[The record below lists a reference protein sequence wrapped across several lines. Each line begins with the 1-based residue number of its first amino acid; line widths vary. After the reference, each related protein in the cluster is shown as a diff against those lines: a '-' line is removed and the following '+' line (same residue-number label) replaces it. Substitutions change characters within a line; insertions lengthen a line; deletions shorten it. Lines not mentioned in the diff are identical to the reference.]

1 MSGGCGKKFLFI
13 TIKVLCILLML
24 SFTFLFSWTD
34 ISTAIGSFSPII
46 EHSQS
51 NRWASQNPDQKSDA
65 SRQPV
70 DSIVVPLSHEAVHST
85 DNISHIEGFKQ
96 NNALENTTGSID
108 IIENAEDEDI
118 ENAEKIQQINNI
130 QDATNTNGELDSI
143 QEENNTDGTQE
154 ENDTGYITDID
165 IAAYQLE
172 LNNIV
177 YNIDTEK
184 EDKVAYLTFD
194 DGPTPSITPAILD
207 ILSKE
212 GVKATFFVIG
222 TNAECYPDL
231 IRRIYQEG
239 HGIGNHS
246 YSHVFKQIY
255 ANTDN
260 YINELDNTKQ
270 ILQSILG
277 EDKSFILTRFPGGS
291 YGTRLAPF
299 REAVNKAGYLY
310 VDWNCVNGDAESVK
324 TQPAAKLIQK
334 FKDTMGGKSSLVVLM
349 HDAPNKY
356 TTVQALP
363 KIIRYLKSKNYRFE
377 LLPWSR

>member
-1 MSGGCGKKFLFI
+1 MPE
-13 TIKVLCILLML
+13 T
-24 SFTFLFSWTD
+24 
-34 ISTAIGSFSPII
+34 
-46 EHSQS
+46 
-51 NRWASQNPDQKSDA
+51 
-65 SRQPV
+65 
-70 DSIVVPLSHEAVHST
+70 
-85 DNISHIEGFKQ
+85 
-96 NNALENTTGSID
+96 
-108 IIENAEDEDI
+108 
-118 ENAEKIQQINNI
+118 
-130 QDATNTNGELDSI
+130 
-143 QEENNTDGTQE
+143 
-154 ENDTGYITDID
+154 
-165 IAAYQLE
+165 
-172 LNNIV
+172 
-177 YNIDTEK
+177 
-184 EDKVAYLTFD
+184 
-194 DGPTPSITPAILD
+194 
-207 ILSKE
+207 
-212 GVKATFFVIG
+212 
-222 TNAECYPDL
+222 
-231 IRRIYQEG
+231 
-239 HGIGNHS
+239 